1 MIVYGP
7 VPSRRLGRSL
17 GINTIP
23 AKVCSYSCV
32 YCQVGRTSSLQLERS
47 PFHPPKEIIAEVSE
61 KISSLRDAGESIDYL
76 SFVPNGE
83 PTLDCNLGRTI
94 DLLKPFGIP
103 IAVITNTSL
112 LWREDVREDLAKA
125 DWVSLK
131 VDSVRED
138 VWRKLNRPPP
148 TLGLPTVLEGM
159 LAFAGKFPGEL
170 VTETMLVKDVNDS
183 GNDLEQVGSFLA
195 KIKPARAYLSVPI
208 RPPAERWVEPPTED
222 AVNRAFQIFLECG
235 APAELLVDYEGDA
248 FASTGDAREDLLSI
262 TAVHPMREDAVK
274 AFLLR
279 AKQDWQTV
287 QELIES
293 GRLVEMEYKGNRF
306 YLRRFREKIPGSVS
320 PSRKNDT

>member
-17 GINTIP
+17 GINNIP
-23 AKVCSYSCV
+23 PKVCSYSCV
-32 YCQVGRTSSLQLERS
+32 YCQAGRTNHLQAERS
-47 PFHPPKEIIAEVSE
+47 PFFSPEEIATEVSRGIGE
-61 KISSLRDAGESIDYL
+61 LRENGEQIDYL

-103 IAVITNTSL
+103 IAVITNASL
-112 LWREDVREDLAKA
+112 LWSAEVREDLAKA

-138 VWRKLNRPPP
+138 VWRKLNRPHP
-148 TLGLPTVLEGM
+148 TLRLPAVLAGM

-183 GNDLEQVGSFLA
+183 GDDLEQVGRFLA
-195 KIKPARAYLSVPI
+195 KMKPARVYLSVPI

-222 AVNRAFQIFLECG
+222 EVNRAFQIFLECG
-235 APAELLVDYEGDA
+235 TTAELLVDYEGDA
-248 FASTGDAREDLLSI
+248 FSSTGDAGEELLSI

-274 AFLLR
+274 AFLVR

-287 QELIES
+287 RDLIKN
-293 GRLVEMEYKGNRF
+293 GLLVEMEYKGNSF
-306 YLRRFREKIPGSVS
+306 YLRRFSEKIPM
-320 PSRKNDT
+320 SR

>member
-1 MIVYGP
+1 MIIYGP

-17 GINTIP
+17 GINNIP
-23 AKVCSYSCV
+23 PKVCSYSCV
-32 YCQVGRTSSLQLERS
+32 YCQVGRTTHLQVERS
-47 PFHPPKEIIAEVSE
+47 PFFSPEEIATEVSRRIGE
-61 KISSLRDAGESIDYL
+61 LRKNGEQIDYL

-103 IAVITNTSL
+103 IAVITNASL

-138 VWRKLNRPPP
+138 VWRKLNRPHP
-148 TLGLPTVLEGM
+148 TLRLPAVLEGM
-159 LAFAGKFPGEL
+159 LAFAGKFRGEL

-183 GNDLEQVGSFLA
+183 GDDLELVGSFLA
-195 KIKPARAYLSVPI
+195 KMKPARAYLSVPI

-222 AVNRAFQIFLECG
+222 TVNRAFQIFLESG

-248 FASTGDAREDLLSI
+248 FSSTGDTGEELLSI

-274 AFLLR
+274 AFLVR

-287 QELIES
+287 RDLIES

-306 YLRRFREKIPGSVS
+306 YLRRFSEKIPI
-320 PSRKNDT
+320 SR

>member
-23 AKVCSYSCV
+23 PKACTYSCV
-32 YCQVGRTSSLQLERS
+32 YCQAGRTTHLQAERNPFFS
-47 PFHPPKEIIAEVSE
+47 PEEIATEVSRRIGE
-61 KISSLRDAGESIDYL
+61 LRENGEQIDYL

-103 IAVITNTSL
+103 IAVITNASL
-112 LWREDVREDLAKA
+112 LWRADVREDLAKA
-125 DWVSLK
+125 NWVSLK

-138 VWRKLNRPPP
+138 VWRKLNRPHP
-148 TLGLPTVLEGM
+148 TLRLPAVLEGM
-159 LAFAGKFPGEL
+159 LAFADKFRGDL

-183 GNDLEQVGSFLA
+183 GDDLEQVGSFLA
-195 KIKPARAYLSVPI
+195 KVKPARAFLSVPI
-208 RPPAERWVEPPTED
+208 RPPAERRVEPPTED
-222 AVNRAFQIFLECG
+222 SVNRAFQIFLESG
-235 APAELLVDYEGDA
+235 TPAELLVDYEGDS
-248 FASTGDAREDLLSI
+248 FSSTGDAGEDLLSI

-274 AFLLR
+274 AFLVR

-287 QELIES
+287 RDLIES
-293 GRLVEMEYKGNRF
+293 GRLVKMEYKGNRF
-306 YLRRFREKIPGSVS
+306 YLRRFSEKIPMN
-320 PSRKNDT
+320 R